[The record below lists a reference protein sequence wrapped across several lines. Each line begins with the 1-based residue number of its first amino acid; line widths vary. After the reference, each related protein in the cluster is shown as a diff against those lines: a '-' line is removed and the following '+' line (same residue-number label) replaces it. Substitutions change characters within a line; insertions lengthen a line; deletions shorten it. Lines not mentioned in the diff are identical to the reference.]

1 MSCAKQALGV
11 LASLLVMSTA
21 SAARA
26 DYFPPASERP
36 AAGVGTMPFRLGS
49 GAMRHDQGIFVRSQ
63 IGFGNLAGE
72 IKADGGTQTVNGL
85 ASSFG
90 LSVGGVVSEGL
101 VLHGTLAI
109 SSIPGAELESATT
122 TQTTVITTEQEQNFS
137 VTSLG
142 FGMTYYTPANLWFSA
157 GLAPHQMTLSTSS
170 ISCDTTECEPDKT
183 TDDYGMGLRAGVG
196 YEWWVSDDW
205 AIGLGV
211 EGFGAGGSDISTYGM
226 TTMFTATFN

>member
-49 GAMRHDQGIFVRSQ
+49 GAMRHDQGIFVRPQ

-101 VLHGTLAI
+101 VLHGTFAI
-109 SSIPGAELESATT
+109 SSISAEKVDGGAP
-122 TQTTVITTEQEQNFS
+122 ITAEQDRNFS
-137 VTSLG
+137 VSSLG

-170 ISCDTTECEPDKT
+170 SNCDAADCPQDTQTE
-183 TDDYGMGLRAGVG
+183 DYGMGLRAGVG
-196 YEWWVSDDW
+196 YEWWVDNDW

-211 EGFGAGGSDISTYGM
+211 EGFGAGGSDITAYGM

>member
-49 GAMRHDQGIFVRSQ
+49 GAMRHDQGIFVRPQ
-63 IGFGNLAGE
+63 IGFGNVSAE

-85 ASSFG
+85 SSSFG
-90 LSVGGVVSEGL
+90 LSVGGVVTEGL
-101 VLHGTLAI
+101 VLHGTLGV
-109 SSIPGAELESATT
+109 SSIPGAEVDGGAP
-122 TQTTVITTEQEQNFS
+122 ITTEQNRNFS

-142 FGMTYYTPANLWFSA
+142 FGMTYYTPDNLWFSA
-157 GLAPHQMTLSTSS
+157 GLAPHVMTLSTSS
-170 ISCDTTECEPDKT
+170 SSCDTTECPQDT
-183 TDDYGMGLRAGVG
+183 TTEDFGLGLRAGIG

-211 EGFGAGGSDISTYGM
+211 EGFGAGGPDITSYGLN
-226 TTMFTATFN
+226 TMFTATFN

>member
-1 MSCAKQALGV
+1 MEQSMKYAKQALGV
-11 LASLLVMSTA
+11 FASLLVMSAA

-26 DYFPPASERP
+26 DNFPPASERP

-49 GAMRHDQGIFVRSQ
+49 GAMRHDQGIFVRPQ
-63 IGFGNLAGE
+63 IGFGNLAAE
-72 IKADGGTQTVNGL
+72 IKGDGGTQTVDGL

-109 SSIPGAELESATT
+109 SSIPGAEVDGGTP
-122 TQTTVITTEQEQNFS
+122 ITTEQNRNFG

-142 FGMTYYTPANLWFSA
+142 FGMTYYTPDNLWFSA
-157 GLAPHQMTLSTSS
+157 GLAPHVMTLSTSS
-170 ISCDTTECEPDKT
+170 SNCDTTDCPQDT
-183 TDDYGMGLRAGVG
+183 TTEDFGLGLRAGVG

>member
-49 GAMRHDQGIFVRSQ
+49 GAMRHDQGIFVRPQ
-63 IGFGNLAGE
+63 IGFGNLSAE
-72 IKADGGTQTVNGL
+72 IKGADGTQTVNGL
-85 ASSFG
+85 ASSLGVSF
-90 LSVGGVVSEGL
+90 GGVVSEGL
-101 VLHGTLAI
+101 VLHGTLSI
-109 SSIPGAELESATT
+109 SSIPGAKVEGAGPIE
-122 TQTTVITTEQEQNFS
+122 VDQERSFD

-142 FGMTYYTPANLWFSA
+142 FGMTYYTPDNLWFSA
-157 GLAPHQMTLSTSS
+157 GLAPHVMTLSTSS
-170 ISCDTTECEPDKT
+170 TSSISSTGCTSSDCKDAEDF
-183 TDDYGMGLRAGVG
+183 GLGLRAGVG
-196 YEWWVSDDW
+196 YEWWVGDEW

-211 EGFGAGGSDISTYGM
+211 EGFGAGGSDITAYGLN
-226 TTMFTATFN
+226 TVFTATFN